1 MTLQASA
8 AFGGSEGTVGGEIEE
23 RREPRTELQFA
34 RARAAELRLAG
45 LRNWRDGKFEEAQR
59 LLAAAAACGPDAT
72 ILAELG
78 CVERLLGKRAEAMRC
93 FLESLQLDASRMQV
107 WLNAASLCVE
117 AGDKSAAEEAY
128 IQALELD
135 PACAEAATGL
145 AMLRIERRDYREA
158 ARLLSIAIEAG
169 GASAPIFACLGQARY
184 LLGEFE
190 ASSIAFAEAARLAP
204 TDATNIRRYA
214 RARLIDAALAGE
226 PEKALSE
233 YARSGGAQAEDVVT
247 VGFEAFQA
255 LSGFERREAA
265 IGLGGALLRRAPGD
279 AILAFHLD
287 ALQGRPLQCAP
298 EEYLAASFDK
308 YAPQFDKHLVET
320 LGYDVP
326 AKMHALLVDLQPRFS
341 RILDLG
347 CGTGLAARYLSSL
360 RGTLTGL
367 DISPGMLAKA
377 RQRNCYDR
385 LIQAEGVSYLSEC
398 DESYDLIA
406 AFDLV
411 VYIGDLEALF
421 AAAAT
426 RLSPGGVFAFS
437 YETQEGAGYRL
448 HHAGRFAHAPS
459 YIDALAAGRFEVEVS
474 ALTTLRLEANRPVDG
489 RLALLRRI

>member
-8 AFGGSEGTVGGEIEE
+8 PFGGPERTSEGEIGE
-23 RREPRTELQFA
+23 RRGPRPELQFA

-45 LRNWRDGKFEEAQR
+45 LRSWRDGACEEAQR
-59 LLAAAAACGPDAT
+59 LLAAAAACVRDPK

-78 CVERLLGKRAEAMRC
+78 CVERLLGKRAEAMQC
-93 FLESLQLDASRMQV
+93 FLESLQLDPSRLQV

-128 IQALELD
+128 LQALALD
-135 PACAEAATGL
+135 SACAEAATGL
-145 AMLRIERRDYREA
+145 AMLRIERGDYREA
-158 ARLLSIAIEAG
+158 ARLLSIAIAGG

-190 ASSIAFAEAARLAP
+190 ASSIAFAEAAQLAP
-204 TDATNIRRYA
+204 TDVTNTRRYA
-214 RARLIDAALAGE
+214 RARLIDATLQGE
-226 PEKALSE
+226 PELGLDE
-233 YARSGGAQAEDVVT
+233 YSRIAGAHAEDIAT
-247 VGFEAFQA
+247 VGAGAFQA
-255 LSGFERREAA
+255 LVGFERREAA
-265 IGLGGALLRRAPGD
+265 IALGQALLRRAPGD

-287 ALQGRPLQCAP
+287 ALQERPLQRAP
-298 EEYLAASFDK
+298 DAYLTASFDR

-326 AKMHALLVDLQPRFS
+326 AKMHALLVELQPRFS
-341 RILDLG
+341 HILDLG

-360 RGTLTGL
+360 HGTLTGL
-367 DISPGMLAKA
+367 DISPGMLTKA
-377 RQRNCYDR
+377 GQRNQYDR
-385 LIQAEGVSYLSEC
+385 LIQAEGVSYLSQC
-398 DESYDLIA
+398 AESYDLIV

-421 AAAAT
+421 AAVAA

-437 YETQEGAGYRL
+437 YETQDGAGYRL

-459 YIDALAAGRFEVEVS
+459 YIDALAAGRFKLEVS
-474 ALTTLRLEANRPVDG
+474 MLTTLRLEANRSVDG
-489 RLALLRRI
+489 RLALLRKI

>member
-1 MTLQASA
+1 MS
-8 AFGGSEGTVGGEIEE
+8 
-23 RREPRTELQFA
+23 
-34 RARAAELRLAG
+34 
-45 LRNWRDGKFEEAQR
+45 AQR
-59 LLAAAAACGPDAT
+59 ADGDGPPVVLLHGLYAGASLYEWRKNFDALGEHFDVTAIDWLGFGLSDKPNIRYSDTLYIEMLRDFLREVIGRPCTLVASSLAAAYA
-72 ILAELG
+72 
-78 CVERLLGKRAEAMRC
+78 V
-93 FLESLQLDASRMQV
+93 
-107 WLNAASLCVE
+107 
-117 AGDKSAAEEAY
+117 
-128 IQALELD
+128 
-135 PACAEAATGL
+135 
-145 AMLRIERRDYREA
+145 
-158 ARLLSIAIEAG
+158 
-169 GASAPIFACLGQARY
+169 
-184 LLGEFE
+184 
-190 ASSIAFAEAARLAP
+190 EAARLAP